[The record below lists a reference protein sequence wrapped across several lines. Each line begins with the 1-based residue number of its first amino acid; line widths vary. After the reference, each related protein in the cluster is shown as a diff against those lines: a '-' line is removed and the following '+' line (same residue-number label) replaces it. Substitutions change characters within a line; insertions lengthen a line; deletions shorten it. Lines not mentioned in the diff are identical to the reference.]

1 VSAYVVVDHFLIGLL
16 AVYWVVLYR
25 TLQTLQPPCCD
36 VNRFHL
42 RLSFANNVQF
52 LMDYTEGSLL
62 QILMIALI
70 IGSKST
76 SPPQEASQC
85 SPFPPEIK
93 ESPVPFF
100 IKPITR
106 GIAGKVE
113 SSFIDPELQKHCA
126 FLEDYLSKS
135 SGEFFAG
142 DVITGA
148 DIMLHFALEGAT
160 RRVPLSETSF
170 PKLYA
175 YVRRLQKRDGYARA
189 AKRVSEAN
197 GEEYVP
203 YSDLK

>member
-1 VSAYVVVDHFLIGLL
+1 LGVS
-16 AVYWVVLYR
+16 
-25 TLQTLQPPCCD
+25 
-36 VNRFHL
+36 L
-42 RLSFANNVQF
+42 RPSEINHISYLSA
-52 LMDYTEGSLL
+52 
-62 QILMIALI
+62 
-70 IGSKST
+70 
-76 SPPQEASQC
+76 
-85 SPFPPEIK
+85 EIK

-113 SSFIDPELQKHCA
+113 STFVDPELQKHCT

-148 DIMLHFALEGAT
+148 DIMIHFALEGAT

-175 YVRRLQKRDGYARA
+175 YVRRLQKRDGYERA

-203 YSDLK
+203 YSDLKS

>member
-1 VSAYVVVDHFLIGLL
+1 LGVS
-16 AVYWVVLYR
+16 
-25 TLQTLQPPCCD
+25 
-36 VNRFHL
+36 L
-42 RLSFANNVQF
+42 RPSETYHISYLS
-52 LMDYTEGSLL
+52 T
-62 QILMIALI
+62 
-70 IGSKST
+70 
-76 SPPQEASQC
+76 
-85 SPFPPEIK
+85 EIK

-113 SSFIDPELQKHCA
+113 STFVDPELQKHCT

-148 DIMLHFALEGAT
+148 DIMIHFALEGAT

-175 YVRRLQKRDGYARA
+175 YVRRLQKRDGYERA

-203 YSDLK
+203 YSDLKS

>member
-1 VSAYVVVDHFLIGLL
+1 LGVS
-16 AVYWVVLYR
+16 
-25 TLQTLQPPCCD
+25 
-36 VNRFHL
+36 L
-42 RLSFANNVQF
+42 RPSEIHHISYLS
-52 LMDYTEGSLL
+52 T
-62 QILMIALI
+62 
-70 IGSKST
+70 
-76 SPPQEASQC
+76 
-85 SPFPPEIK
+85 EIK

-113 SSFIDPELQKHCA
+113 STFVDPELQKHCT

-148 DIMLHFALEGAT
+148 DIMIHFALEGAT

-175 YVRRLQKRDGYARA
+175 YVRRLQKRDGYERA

-203 YSDLK
+203 YSDLKS

>member
-1 VSAYVVVDHFLIGLL
+1 LGVS
-16 AVYWVVLYR
+16 
-25 TLQTLQPPCCD
+25 
-36 VNRFHL
+36 L
-42 RLSFANNVQF
+42 RPSEIYHTSYLS
-52 LMDYTEGSLL
+52 T
-62 QILMIALI
+62 
-70 IGSKST
+70 
-76 SPPQEASQC
+76 
-85 SPFPPEIK
+85 EIK

-113 SSFIDPELQKHCA
+113 STFVDPELQKHCT

-148 DIMLHFALEGAT
+148 DIMIHFALEGAT

-175 YVRRLQKRDGYARA
+175 YVRRLQKRDGYERA

-203 YSDLK
+203 YSDLKS

>member
-1 VSAYVVVDHFLIGLL
+1 LGVS
-16 AVYWVVLYR
+16 
-25 TLQTLQPPCCD
+25 
-36 VNRFHL
+36 L
-42 RLSFANNVQF
+42 RPSETNHISYLS
-52 LMDYTEGSLL
+52 T
-62 QILMIALI
+62 
-70 IGSKST
+70 
-76 SPPQEASQC
+76 
-85 SPFPPEIK
+85 EIK

-113 SSFIDPELQKHCA
+113 STFVDPELQKHCT

-148 DIMLHFALEGAT
+148 DIMIHFALEGAT

-175 YVRRLQKRDGYARA
+175 YVRRLQKRDGYERA

-203 YSDLK
+203 YSDLKS

>member
-1 VSAYVVVDHFLIGLL
+1 
-16 AVYWVVLYR
+16 
-25 TLQTLQPPCCD
+25 
-36 VNRFHL
+36 
-42 RLSFANNVQF
+42 
-52 LMDYTEGSLL
+52 MDYTEGSLL

-76 SPPQEASQC
+76 FHPKTPPILISLPRNQGVARPSLHQ
-85 SPFPPEIK
+85 
-93 ESPVPFF
+93 
-100 IKPITR
+100 
-106 GIAGKVE
+106 VE